1 MQGSLY
7 ANGHFQH
14 YIGQPAAAMSTA
26 DSLVSAMANFSP
38 NDNSMATGVNALAVP
53 STGQWQPQS
62 LLALQ
67 KAA

>member
-7 ANGHFQH
+7 ANGNFPH
-14 YIGQPAAAMSTA
+14 YINQPAAAMSTA

>member
-1 MQGSLY
+1 
-7 ANGHFQH
+7 
-14 YIGQPAAAMSTA
+14 
-26 DSLVSAMANFSP
+26 MANFSP